1 MFDDAF
7 DVVGATELLLEWDVD
22 VFFADLVAL
31 VLFVD
36 LLELFVEGLVLAVVT
51 VDVGVAIE
59 VTGVAVFEDWINFDC
74 ATAILGEA
82 ATEVTVCLLFGWV
95 VVLVTGNCGI
105 VACFPVEAALFVD
118 LAAVFLIIGL
128 LLVIMGGLVSC
139 VVVLTFK
146 DWEVVTFDGVWREA
160 TELIWDFLRALLSLL
175 TCLNSGSAY

>member
-82 ATEVTVCLLFGWV
+82 ATEVTVCLLFG
-95 VVLVTGNCGI
+95 
-105 VACFPVEAALFVD
+105 
-118 LAAVFLIIGL
+118 
-128 LLVIMGGLVSC
+128 
-139 VVVLTFK
+139 
-146 DWEVVTFDGVWREA
+146 
-160 TELIWDFLRALLSLL
+160 
-175 TCLNSGSAY
+175 